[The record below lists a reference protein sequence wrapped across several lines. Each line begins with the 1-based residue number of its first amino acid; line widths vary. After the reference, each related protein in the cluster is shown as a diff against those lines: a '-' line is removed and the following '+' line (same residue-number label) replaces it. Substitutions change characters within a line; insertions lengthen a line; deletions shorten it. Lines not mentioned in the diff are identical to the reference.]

1 MIRLRRLFRIWS
13 QRWAA
18 FKRAVR
24 DVAGEA

>member
-1 MIRLRRLFRIWS
+1 MTCLRRIIRVWS